1 VQHSEFEFTTPAIT
15 KLRLNR
21 LRKTSAQ
28 NPWSVLLGGSPRIYA
43 GQERF
48 SAPRQVR
55 LWSRASAPEIEKSRP
70 EAHFEIDPF
79 PLD

>member
-1 VQHSEFEFTTPAIT
+1 VQHSEFEFTIPAIT

-48 SAPRQVR
+48 SAGDR
-55 LWSRASAPEIEKSRP
+55 EIPPK
-70 EAHFEIDPF
+70 AHFKIDPF